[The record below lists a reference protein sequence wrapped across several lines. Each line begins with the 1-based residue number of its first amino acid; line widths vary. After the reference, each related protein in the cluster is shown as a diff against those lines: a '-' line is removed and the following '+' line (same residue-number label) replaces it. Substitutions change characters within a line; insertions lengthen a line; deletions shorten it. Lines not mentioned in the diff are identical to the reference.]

1 MVKIL
6 GACVLIKR
14 MMKVLYKEIFISNI
28 NLIMDKKKGNR
39 DPEKFIEQFVLM
51 IHPHIYKG
59 CKSLYD
65 EAVNTNGDE
74 SIKTFKLFL
83 KSVPNWTDEVISAEV
98 KRIHHET
105 NMNEYLTKL
114 FNIIMKTI
122 ILNMTGMP
130 NSKKNDIECP
140 SDITLARCIH
150 KIYIKVAEELFA
162 NPGLFANNDE
172 DASCENERIINNIIK
187 DSIKYSISA
196 LTPIEYIL
204 DNYHGLDT
212 EVSEKKPII
221 HQGGFSG
228 GIQFTP
234 QNPVIDS
241 DGPIVIDDASI
252 QDIEKKPMHPTSAKH
267 SEIRIKK
274 SETQMKQPI
283 IKVSDIPSGR
293 SIEESEAYHKYKTPP
308 IDVFSNKVYSNE
320 VSIREPQPTSE
331 QANTE
336 EIKRY
341 GLNHPQSKMSKETDN
356 NTSIK
361 NYVPTKKINNTRI

>member
-1 MVKIL
+1 
-6 GACVLIKR
+6 
-14 MMKVLYKEIFISNI
+14 
-28 NLIMDKKKGNR
+28 MDKKKGNR

-59 CKSLYD
+59 CKSMYD
-65 EAVNTNGDE
+65 EAVNTNSNE
-74 SIKTFKLFL
+74 SIKTFKFFL
-83 KSVPNWTDEVISAEV
+83 KSVPNWTDEVITSEV
-98 KRIHHET
+98 KRIYHET

-130 NSKKNDIECP
+130 NNKKNNIECP
-140 SDITLARCIH
+140 SDITLPRCIH
-150 KIYIKVAEELFA
+150 KTYIKTAEELFA
-162 NPGLFANNDE
+162 NPGLFANSDE
-172 DASCENERIINNIIK
+172 DVTSENERIINNIIK
-187 DSIKYSISA
+187 DSIRNSISA

-204 DNYHGLDT
+204 DNFHGLDT

-221 HQGGFSG
+221 IQQGGFTG

-234 QNPVIDS
+234 QNPAIDS
-241 DGPIVIDDASI
+241 DGPIVIDDESI
-252 QDIEKKPMHPTSAKH
+252 QDIDKKDSSDKKPVHPTSIRQ
-267 SEIRIKK
+267 SEKQSEKRITKQIDVRAPK
-274 SETQMKQPI
+274 PSNTDSNVRHIKKQPI
-283 IKVSDIPSGR
+283 IRVSDIPSGR
-293 SIEESEAYHKYKTPP
+293 SVEESEAYHKYKTPP

-320 VSIREPQPTSE
+320 VNVREPQPTTE
-331 QANTE
+331 QADTE

-341 GLNHPQSKMSKETDN
+341 ALNHPQSKMSKETDN